1 METTEDIM
9 KTMEYKVMKKT
20 LMRQYPFVKDVIPT
34 DDHEK
39 YKTLSFF
46 NVILDKDKFE
56 EYMGSPVSSI
66 LARMVTSFP
75 YLSLFYDVPRDS
87 IKAKDTQKDMED
99 LMIRVHKS
107 NAIDP
112 TMKMKRKPNISIF
125 TFDKTNNLST

>member
-46 NVILDKDKFE
+46 NVIIDLEKVE
-56 EYMGSPVSSI
+56 EYIGAPINSI
-66 LARMVTSFP
+66 LSRMITATP
-75 YLSLFYDVPRDS
+75 YLSMFYDEPRDS

-125 TFDKTNNLST
+125 SFDKTN

>member
-39 YKTLSFF
+39 YKTLTFF
-46 NVILDKDKFE
+46 NVIIDLKKLE
-56 EYMGSPVSSI
+56 EYVGSPINSI
-66 LARMVTSFP
+66 LSRMITATP
-75 YLSLFYDVPRDS
+75 YLSMFYDEPRDS

-112 TMKMKRKPNISIF
+112 SMKMKRKPNISIF
-125 TFDKTNNLST
+125 SFDKTN

>member
-46 NVILDKDKFE
+46 NVIIDLKKLE
-56 EYMGSPVSSI
+56 EYMGSPINSI
-66 LARMVTSFP
+66 LSRMITATP
-75 YLSLFYDVPRDS
+75 YLSMFYDEPKDS

-112 TMKMKRKPNISIF
+112 SMKMKRKPNISIF
-125 TFDKTNNLST
+125 SFDKTN

>member
-46 NVILDKDKFE
+46 NVIIDLKQFE
-56 EYMGSPVSSI
+56 EYMGSPINSI
-66 LARMVTSFP
+66 LSRLITSTP
-75 YLSLFYDVPRDS
+75 YLSLFYDEPKES

-107 NAIDP
+107 NAIDSS
-112 TMKMKRKPNISIF
+112 MKMKRTPNISVF
-125 TFDKTNNLST
+125 TFDKTN